1 MNRMRFFPTLS
12 PYHTAGY
19 TVVNRPG
26 TTETVD
32 FVPGAD
38 IAESENSFLVWVS
51 LPGVKKSDVNLS
63 VDNDELI
70 IIGKTADRQ
79 AEGLNFRRRGI
90 ATGEFR
96 KVFTLSEGIDH
107 EGISAEFEEGL
118 LKVTLPKA
126 PEAQKRNISIQ

>member
-12 PYHTAGY
+12 PYRTAGY
-19 TVVNRPG
+19 TVVNRP
-26 TTETVD
+26 TSTESVD

-38 IAESENSFLVWVS
+38 IAENETSFLVWVS

-63 VDNDELI
+63 VENDELI
-70 IIGKTADRQ
+70 ITGTAGDRK
-79 AEGLNFRRRGI
+79 AEGLTFRRRGL
-90 ATGEFR
+90 ATGDFR
-96 KVFTLSEGIDH
+96 KVFTLSDGIDH
-107 EGISAEFEEGL
+107 EGIAAEFEDGL